1 MQEQWFKDLVAEL
14 QQTSPEFREWW
25 VEHGVRSPCIGP
37 LELKHPELGLM
48 NFYTSTFQVVDVPD
62 LQMRVFTP
70 AETETIRKL
79 AD

>member
-1 MQEQWFKDLVAEL
+1 
-14 QQTSPEFREWW
+14 
-25 VEHGVRSPCIGP
+25 
-37 LELKHPELGLM
+37 M